1 VRLPRALIVVA
12 AVAATVLGSLLML
25 LAGDGAPFGWDRAIQ
40 HAMRAGGDAAGLRG
54 AMVAFTAL
62 GDGAVL
68 TGVVAGVAGLLL
80 VLGRRGTAAT
90 VVLATASGGVVA
102 ALAKLLVARPR
113 PDIAGRLVEV
123 SGLSFP
129 SGHAM
134 NSAIIYLTLA
144 SLVTHVERGRQVR
157 RYTLAV
163 AMLLVGTIGASRVY
177 LGVHWPSDVL
187 AGWCAGTVWAIGWW
201 WVAQLRGVRPAR

>member
-1 VRLPRALIVVA
+1 MVVA
-12 AVAATVLGSLLML
+12 GVAASVLVALLML

-40 HAMRAGGDAAGLRG
+40 RAVRGAGDAAGLRG

-62 GDGAVL
+62 GDAAVL
-68 TGVVAGVAGLLL
+68 TSVVAAVAGLLL
-80 VLGRRGTAAT
+80 VLGRRGTAGM
-90 VVLATASGGVVA
+90 VVLATASGAGVA
-102 ALAKLLVARPR
+102 AIAKLLVGRPR

-157 RYTLAV
+157 GYTLAV
-163 AMLLVGTIGASRVY
+163 AMLLVGVIGASRVY

-187 AGWCAGTVWAIGWW
+187 AGWCAGALWAIGWW
-201 WVAQLRGVRPAR
+201 WVAQVRGVRPVR